1 MEAGKIDETVTIM
14 MTSPGGASTQ
24 AVEIPRRIGNVK
36 LGEQLGR
43 GADGVVLAGFDDVL
57 NRKVT
62 VKLLRRSATTA
73 GRGDLRHFVEGV
85 RSAAAVK
92 HPNILTVYQVD
103 IIAGMPVLVMEY
115 VDGISLRDL
124 LRRSGSLEPPLSLYM
139 VRTIAAGI
147 EALHE
152 ARIVHH
158 DLKPANVLFDRDG
171 HAHVCDF
178 GLARRLSAAS
188 RVQGEQS
195 ISGTPL
201 YMAPEMFTGTVS
213 PQSDVYAL
221 GVMLFEMLDGRPP
234 FSAVNMDEMRARHSD
249 DPVPVERL
257 MQRSVGEEL
266 CDVVRR
272 AMQKTR
278 ILRYKT
284 AGHFLRALQSLSP
297 AGAADTTHAQRIA
310 EIVNA
315 DAAGD
320 SSAPRPPMPQ
330 SVDHT
335 TFDLVARRARAK
347 RSSQND

>member
-1 MEAGKIDETVTIM
+1 M
-14 MTSPGGASTQ
+14 MTSPGGASIET
-24 AVEIPRRIGNVK
+24 VEIPRQIGNVK
-36 LGEQLGR
+36 LGDELGR
-43 GADGVVLAGFDDVL
+43 GAGGVVLAGFDAVL
-57 NRKVT
+57 NRKVA
-62 VKLLRRSATTA
+62 VKLLRTSTGGA
-73 GRGDLRHFVEGV
+73 GDGELQHFVEGV

-124 LRRSGSLEPPLSLYM
+124 LRRSGALEPPLSLYM
-139 VRTIAAGI
+139 ARTIAAGI
-147 EALHE
+147 EALHD

-188 RVQGEQS
+188 QAQGEQS

-201 YMAPEMFTGTVS
+201 YMAPEMFTGAVS

-234 FSAVNMDEMRARHSD
+234 FSAVSMDEMRARHSD

-257 MQRSVGEEL
+257 AQGGVSEEL

-278 ILRYKT
+278 ILRHKT
-284 AGHFLRALQSLSP
+284 AGHFLRALESLSP
-297 AGAADTTHAQRIA
+297 ARAADTIHAQRIA

-315 DAAGD
+315 DAAVD
-320 SSAPRPPMPQ
+320 SSTPKPSTPPP
-330 SVDHT
+330 VDHT

-347 RSSQND
+347 RSSQNE